1 MTVPGSGVRYL
12 LCRPQ
17 GGLND
22 TLVQLELCRRH
33 AERFGRTL
41 IVDLKHSG
49 LRAHFDDLF
58 IAKES
63 FGAPVIA
70 FTPQVARDLDHCVSV
85 QPALL
90 AGRISTFVSDW
101 DPAVRSYV
109 ERETRQPIIAFD
121 PERDHPET
129 LLVHDQC
136 GGGRRGFRILDR
148 LMFAPE
154 LANTVAARLIPLGGD
169 YDAIH
174 VRHTDRS
181 TDYETLFKRCRR
193 LLAGRPLLVCSDS
206 AQVKAYASE
215 VFDGSAI
222 LSAADIPDL
231 SGLPLHIAD
240 RTDPRKTTIDLFCD
254 LIAIARSRTFVF
266 TAVEWE
272 ASARPMFSGFSVLAE
287 LLRQNPSIVRGLFG
301 AADPDLYA
309 ALFNSPARRAT
320 APSLVRL
327 LARLDQWRWNFPA
340 RWHSNRLR
348 FKTTFDV
355 LRAR

>member
-33 AERFGRTL
+33 AERSGRTL

-49 LRAHFDDLF
+49 LRAHFDDIF

-70 FTPQVARDLDHCVSV
+70 FSPQVARDLDQCVSV
-85 QPALL
+85 RPALL

-101 DPAVRSYV
+101 DSAVDSYV
-109 ERETRQPIIAFD
+109 ERETRQPIGFD

-148 LMFAPE
+148 LMLAPE
-154 LANTVAARLIPLGGD
+154 LANIVAARLIPLGAD

-193 LLAGRPLLVCSDS
+193 LFAGRPLLVCSDS

-215 VFDGSAI
+215 VFEGSAI

-254 LIAIARSRTFVF
+254 LIAIARSNTFVF
-266 TAVEWE
+266 TAVEGE
-272 ASARPMFSGFSVLAE
+272 AGARPMFSGFSVLAE
-287 LLRQNPSIVRGLFG
+287 LLRQHPATIRGLFG
-301 AADPDLYA
+301 TADPG
-309 ALFNSPARRAT
+309 LFASLFDSPTQRAT
-320 APSLVRL
+320 APSLGRL
-327 LARLDQWRWNFPA
+327 LARLNQWRWNFPA

-348 FKTTFDV
+348 FKAMFDV